1 MPVLALEQ
9 SVFPHDLLDTLAVE
23 DTSRQWWVIY
33 TKSRQEKALVRQLG
47 VQDVPCYLPLV
58 PKDHY
63 NRGMR
68 SCSHHPVFAGYVFL
82 FGDEMERVQALKTN
96 RVSRIL
102 PVNDGEELRA
112 DLCRVRDLIALDAPL
127 TVERCLEPGQAV
139 RIKHGSLAGLEG
151 TIIQRRNT
159 TRLLI
164 AVRYLQQ
171 GISIQIDDFMV
182 EPL

>member
-23 DTSRQWWVIY
+23 DTRRQWWVIY
-33 TKSRQEKALVRQLG
+33 TKARQEKALVRQLG
-47 VQDVPCYLPLV
+47 ARDVPCYLPLI
-58 PKDHY
+58 PQE
-63 NRGMR
+63 NFSRGWR
-68 SCSHHPVFAGYVFL
+68 TCSHLPVFAGYVFL
-82 FGDEMERVQALKTN
+82 FGDEDERIKTLKTN
-96 RVSRIL
+96 RVSRML
-102 PVNDGEELRA
+102 PVPDGEQLRA
-112 DLCRVRDLIALDAPL
+112 DLCRVRDLIDLDGPV
-127 TVERCLEPGQAV
+127 TVERRLEPGQQV
-139 RIKHGSLAGLEG
+139 RIKRGSLAGLEG